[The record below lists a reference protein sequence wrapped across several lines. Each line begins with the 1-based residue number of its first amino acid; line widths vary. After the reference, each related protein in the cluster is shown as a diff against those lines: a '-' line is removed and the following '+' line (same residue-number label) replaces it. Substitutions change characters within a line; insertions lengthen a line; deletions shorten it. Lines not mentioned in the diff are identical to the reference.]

1 MSNEHERWAARL
13 KRDAERPVEKEIT
26 AFGGLETVVEGGS
39 LTSDSGVTDEA
50 ATSSSPKSKRESRD
64 LIPPP
69 HPSLAFANTSS
80 SVPPR
85 LQKST
90 SSLATNLASARG
102 IPQSQLT
109 ARLASG
115 ATSPGRRRTGNL
127 HTNERGQPLPGTHDF
142 PSSKPTT
149 NPLTL
154 LPPDDP
160 PSRAPGASSKPHSA
174 EEPFSKFYSSL
185 NTLVSRIGSP
195 FAASL
200 AFAGLPLD
208 PDPDSDTEAAAR
220 RALLPRG
227 WTEGRGRGRGLDKGW
242 STGEGGESFYVVPV
256 SGGTLSYAG
265 VVRRDSSPAASPPDD
280 FGGFDMLKSPARS
293 ARDSANF
300 PALGERDRDRDRAN
314 PNPLTGYTKTKEEL
328 QLENTGLR
336 QAIDHMSRTMHTWQR
351 KTKESENMLKNSIFA
366 LSKGDGGRAGLD
378 ILNQVAR
385 KSWLHVPYD
394 EGEGERGAG
403 GGGEEEDEVI
413 SEGRRV
419 GEMEWEKE
427 QRDRRAEEE
436 AEEKD
441 DRIRA
446 LEEELDAMRREAERM
461 GRENEKLKKVLEK
474 AKDKWERLKEGART
488 RKAGGA
494 GLGSVEEGE

>member
-1 MSNEHERWAARL
+1 M
-13 KRDAERPVEKEIT
+13 
-26 AFGGLETVVEGGS
+26 
-39 LTSDSGVTDEA
+39 TSDSGVTDET
-50 ATSSSPKSKRESRD
+50 ATGSSAKNRRENRD
-64 LIPPP
+64 VIPPP

-80 SVPPR
+80 SIPPR

-115 ATSPGRRRTGNL
+115 ATSPGRRRTSL
-127 HTNERGQPLPGTHDF
+127 HTNERGQPLPGAHDF

-160 PSRAPGASSKPHSA
+160 PRAPKPPSS

-227 WTEGRGRGRGLDKGW
+227 WTEGRGRGRGLEKGW

-265 VVRRDSSPAASPPDD
+265 VVRRDSSPASSPTDD
-280 FGGFDMLKSPARS
+280 FGGFDMLKPRS
-293 ARDSANF
+293 TRDSVNF
-300 PALGERDRDRDRAN
+300 PALGERAN
-314 PNPLTGYTKTKEEL
+314 ANPLTGYAKTKEEL

-366 LSKGDGGRAGLD
+366 LSKGGADGGRAGLD
-378 ILNQVAR
+378 ILSQVAR

-394 EGEGERGAG
+394 EGEGERGG
-403 GGGEEEDEVI
+403 EEDEVV

-419 GEMEWEKE
+419 GEIEWERE

-446 LEEELDAMRREAERM
+446 LEEELTRMRRDADRM
-461 GRENEKLKKVLEK
+461 ARENEKLRKVLEK
-474 AKDKWERLKEGART
+474 TKDKWDRLKEGART
-488 RKAGGA
+488 RKAGSSGGTGGT

>member
-1 MSNEHERWAARL
+1 MALLSNEHERWAARL

-50 ATSSSPKSKRESRD
+50 ATSPSAKSRRGESKD
-64 LIPPP
+64 ATPPP
-69 HPSLAFANTSS
+69 HPSLAFANPSAS
-80 SVPPR
+80 IPPR

-115 ATSPGRRRTGNL
+115 ATSPGRRRTSL
-127 HTNERGQPLPGTHDF
+127 HTNERGQPLPGAHDF

-149 NPLTL
+149 NPLTI

-160 PSRAPGASSKPHSA
+160 PRAPKPPSS

-208 PDPDSDTEAAAR
+208 PDPDSDAEAAAR

-227 WTEGRGRGRGLDKGW
+227 WTEGRGRGRGLETGW

-280 FGGFDMLKSPARS
+280 LGGFDLLKPRS
-293 ARDSANF
+293 SSTRDSINF
-300 PALGERDRDRDRAN
+300 PALGERAN
-314 PNPLTGYTKTKEEL
+314 SNPLTGYAKTKEEL

-366 LSKGDGGRAGLD
+366 LSKGGADGGRAGLD

-394 EGEGERGAG
+394 EGEGERG
-403 GGGEEEDEVI
+403 EEEDEVV

-419 GEMEWEKE
+419 GEIEWEKE

-436 AEEKD
+436 SEEKD

-446 LEEELDAMRREAERM
+446 LEEELGRMRREADRM
-461 GRENEKLKKVLEK
+461 ARENEKLKKVVEK
-474 AKDKWERLKEGART
+474 AKDKWDRLKEGART
-488 RKAGGA
+488 RKAGAPSGAGGA